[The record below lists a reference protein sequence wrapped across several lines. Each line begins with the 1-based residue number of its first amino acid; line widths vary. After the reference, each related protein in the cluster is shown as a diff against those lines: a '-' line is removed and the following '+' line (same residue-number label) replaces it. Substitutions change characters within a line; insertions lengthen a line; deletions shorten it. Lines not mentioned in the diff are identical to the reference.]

1 MIDDYLDYLYE
12 GSVKKKI
19 ATAAVATA
27 IATLGATYHA
37 YKKLMD
43 AAEKTCK
50 KSPDKEA
57 CMALFRHRAYKA
69 RMSSL
74 KTRLKDCTKTTNP
87 GKCRKIIRKTITS
100 LRRRIK

>member
-19 ATAAVATA
+19 ATASVATA
-27 IATLGATYHA
+27 ISILGITYHA

-43 AAEKTCK
+43 TAEKSCK

-57 CMALFRHRAYKA
+57 CMALFRHKAY
-69 RMSSL
+69 
-74 KTRLKDCTKTTNP
+74 KTRLASLKKRMKDCTKTNRP
-87 GKCRKIIRKTITS
+87 SKCRKIIRKTITS
-100 LRRRIK
+100 LRKRIK